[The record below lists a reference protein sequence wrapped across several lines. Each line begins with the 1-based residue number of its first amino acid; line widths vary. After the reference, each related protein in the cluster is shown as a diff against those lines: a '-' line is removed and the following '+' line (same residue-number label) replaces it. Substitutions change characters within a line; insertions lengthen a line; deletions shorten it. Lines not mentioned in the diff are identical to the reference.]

1 MTTFRNSRGDR
12 SRRLGALVLATAAA
26 FLLSACAGSVPQAGD
41 ANGSP
46 TQPSAVASPTPTPTP
61 VVSTIVMSGSQL
73 VSKTDSGASVET
85 VDFADGTDA
94 AVAFLTAALATA
106 PKRVPAS
113 DVEACGNVTARYA
126 WGEDAAVLD
135 VWEPAG
141 FVVTF
146 REPRFDG
153 VALLSSGD
161 FSVGDNAQAFFD
173 GLPPEQALD
182 EYNDGSGPFVY
193 DQVAAVAPWGEDNG
207 YGGVALLRPG
217 GVVSAIVA
225 PDTTRAFYC

>member
-1 MTTFRNSRGDR
+1 MFRKSGGDR
-12 SRRLGALVLATAAA
+12 SRRLGTLVLATAAA
-26 FLLSACAGSVPQAGD
+26 CLLSACAGSVPQAGET
-41 ANGSP
+41 NGSP
-46 TQPSAVASPTPTPTP
+46 TPPSAVATPTPTP
-61 VVSTIVMSGSQL
+61 APIVSTIVMSGSQL

-85 VDFADGTDA
+85 VDFAEGTDA
-94 AVAFLTAALATA
+94 AVAFLTAALGTA
-106 PKRVPAS
+106 PKHVPTS
-113 DVEACGNVTARYA
+113 DIQACSDVTARYA
-126 WGEDAAVLD
+126 WGGDAAVLD

-146 REPRFDG
+146 REPSFNG

-161 FSVGDNAQAFFD
+161 FAVGDNAQAFFD

-182 EYNDGSGPFVY
+182 EYNDSSGPFVY

-207 YGGVALLRPG
+207 YGGVASLKPG